1 MDATG
6 IVLGLAT
13 VAVGMMAGVFAIY
26 SIAVMPGLRRVD
38 DRTFVGAF
46 QAVDRAI
53 VTPVFLGLFLGGA
66 VLPVVAAVLLAGD
79 GGAALS
85 WTVTAIVA
93 YLAVIAITAR
103 IHVPR
108 NDALKAAG
116 DPDEIDLPAVR
127 AAFDEQRWATWNIVR
142 ASVCTSAFACLVL
155 ALVEY
160 GRTL

>member
-26 SIAVMPGLRRVD
+26 AIAVMPGLRRVD

-46 QAVDRAI
+46 QAV
-53 VTPVFLGLFLGGA
+53 VTPVFLGLFLGA
-66 VLPVVAAVLLAGD
+66 LVLPVVAAVLLAGD

-85 WTVTAIVA
+85 WTVTGIVA

-127 AAFDEQRWATWNIVR
+127 AAFDEQRWASWNIVR